1 MHHINDGQL
10 IDYRQYVVLKKGD
23 IAPYFIHMDTNWR
36 TVEAMEITWTLV
48 EVL

>member
-1 MHHINDGQL
+1 MNNIKDGKL